1 MRDGEGREGFLGRWS
16 RRKRAEPEV
25 REEEDVKTAQ
35 VLAEERARLAPQP
48 VPAAPVEIPADLPAV
63 ETLTPESDY
72 TRFMKPDVPI
82 ASRNAAMKKLF
93 TDPHFNVMDGLDIY
107 IDDYT
112 KEDPIPLSML
122 RDLAQSKMLGLF
134 KEEEA
139 AEEKAR
145 QELADQTAAAQH
157 GASAAA
163 GDAEAG
169 EIPVAGATLESDAG
183 AELSSASAPTG
194 EAVSPA
200 LAAAEPGDPLTLA
213 PTDAKPAEPYN
224 PAAPNDPFASPASTS
239 ASSSTV
245 GRPDSA

>member
-1 MRDGEGREGFLGRWS
+1 MSNGEGREGFLGRWS

-25 REEEDVKTAQ
+25 REEEDVKAAEAS
-35 VLAEERARLAPQP
+35 AEERARLTPQP
-48 VPAAPVEIPADLPAV
+48 VAAAPLEVPPDLPAV
-63 ETLTPESDY
+63 DTLTPDSDY
-72 TRFMKPDVPI
+72 TRFMKPDVPM

-112 KEDPIPLSML
+112 KEDPIPLAML

-157 GASAAA
+157 EASVEA
-163 GDAEAG
+163 GDAAIGDTPEAD
-169 EIPVAGATLESDAG
+169 ATLESTTG
-183 AELSSASAPTG
+183 AELSSASTPTG

-200 LAAAEPGDPLTLA
+200 LAAAQPGALVMPA
-213 PTDAKPAEPYN
+213 PVQAKPADPYN
-224 PAAPNDPFASPASTS
+224 PAAATDLS
-239 ASSSTV
+239 ASSASFIV

>member
-25 REEEDVKTAQ
+25 REEEDLKTAQ
-35 VLAEERARLAPQP
+35 VLAEERARLEPQP
-48 VPAAPVEIPADLPAV
+48 VPAAPLEVPQDLPAV

-112 KEDPIPLSML
+112 KEDPIPMAML

-157 GASAAA
+157 GASADA
-163 GDAEAG
+163 GDAEVGDTPA
-169 EIPVAGATLESDAG
+169 AGATLESTTG
-183 AELSSASAPTG
+183 AELSSVSPHRG
-194 EAVSPA
+194 ETVRPA
-200 LAAAEPGDPLTLA
+200 LAAAEPGALMPPA
-213 PTDAKPAEPYN
+213 PVDAKPAEPYN
-224 PAAPNDPFASPASTS
+224 PAASNVPFASPASTS
-239 ASSSTV
+239 ASSTV

>member
-1 MRDGEGREGFLGRWS
+1 MSEGEGREGFLGRWS

-48 VPAAPVEIPADLPAV
+48 VPAAPLEVPPDLPAV

-112 KEDPIPLSML
+112 KEDPIPMAML

-145 QELADQTAAAQH
+145 QELANQTAAV
-157 GASAAA
+157 
-163 GDAEAG
+163 AEAG
-169 EIPVAGATLESDAG
+169 TAKAESGVDGSNETSESTAQSGSTPVPALTAPTADAQEIPSVGVRSDTATDSPTEARS
-183 AELSSASAPTG
+183 EAPS
-194 EAVSPA
+194 EA
-200 LAAAEPGDPLTLA
+200 
-213 PTDAKPAEPYN
+213 KRAEPYN
-224 PAAPNDPFASPASTS
+224 LPASS
-239 ASSSTV
+239 AVSPPQTIS
-245 GRPDSA
+245 RPDSA

>member
-1 MRDGEGREGFLGRWS
+1 MSDGEGREGFLGRWS

-35 VLAEERARLAPQP
+35 VLSEERARLAPQP
-48 VPAAPVEIPADLPAV
+48 APVAPVDVPADLPAV
-63 ETLTPESDY
+63 DTLTPESDY

-139 AEEKAR
+139 AEEQAR

-157 GASAAA
+157 GASA
-163 GDAEAG
+163 EAD
-169 EIPVAGATLESDAG
+169 EIPAAGATLESAADAD
-183 AELSSASAPTG
+183 LSSVSAPAAD
-194 EAVSPA
+194 AVSPA
-200 LAAAEPGDPLTLA
+200 LAAAEPGALLKLTPA
-213 PTDAKPAEPYN
+213 DAKPAEPYN

-239 ASSSTV
+239 DSSSTV

>member
-1 MRDGEGREGFLGRWS
+1 MSDGEGREGFLGRWS

-35 VLAEERARLAPQP
+35 ALAEERARLAPQP
-48 VPAAPVEIPADLPAV
+48 VPAAPVEVPADLPAV

-93 TDPHFNVMDGLDIY
+93 NDPHFNVMDGLDIY

-112 KEDPIPLSML
+112 KEDPIPLAML

-145 QELADQTAAAQH
+145 QELAAQNAATRNEV
-157 GASAAA
+157 SAET
-163 GDAEAG
+163 GDAG
-169 EIPVAGATLESDAG
+169 LSDIPSAGATLESAAG
-183 AELSSASAPTG
+183 AELSGVFPSARGP
-194 EAVSPA
+194 VSPA
-200 LAAAEPGDPLTLA
+200 LAAAEPGALLPLA
-213 PTDAKPAEPYN
+213 PVDAKPAEPYN

-239 ASSSTV
+239 AFSSTV